1 MLEDDSLVDELVSL
15 EVVVSEEVTLVSLD
29 EVGSLVSTLVSV
41 DSPLEEDSLLGSE
54 DVSVL

>member
-29 EVGSLVSTLVSV
+29 AVGSLVSTLVSV
-41 DSPLEEDSLLGSE
+41 DSPLDEDSLLGSE